1 MPKYVAFLR
10 AINVGGHTV
19 KMEHLRR
26 LFEAQG
32 FSGVETFIASGN
44 VIFDSA
50 SANAKALE
58 KKIGGS
64 LREALGY
71 EVATFLR
78 STGELLKVARHK
90 PFAAAELEREGN
102 VLYVAFLADRPG
114 EEAARKLLSYA
125 NEVDD
130 FHVSGREVYWL
141 RRTKVGESKF
151 SGALLER
158 TLGAQ
163 ATVRNSTTVR
173 KLAAKYASGE
183 GTTSDV
189 IMSGGATGDDE

>member
-26 LFEAQG
+26 LFEALG

-44 VIFDSA
+44 VIFDSPA
-50 SANAKALE
+50 RNARALE
-58 KKIGGS
+58 KKIESS

-71 EVATFLR
+71 EVATFIR
-78 STGELLKVARHK
+78 TTGELAAVARLK
-90 PFAAAELEREGN
+90 PFPAAELEREGN

-114 EEAARKLLSYA
+114 EEATRKLLSHV

-130 FHVSGREVYWL
+130 FHVAGREVYWL

-158 TLGAQ
+158 ALGAQ

-173 KLAAKYASGE
+173 KLAATYS
-183 GTTSDV
+183 
-189 IMSGGATGDDE
+189 